1 MFQTHANEHLAAVE
15 RSLVARGQRPIQ
27 LLHRLGVLGP
37 QTLLAHATMLASD
50 ELVALCDT
58 GTAVAY
64 NPVASW
70 WKGNAVAPAGLMAAL
85 GIRFGLGTDGTRSD
99 AFHLMNA
106 AEASQR
112 VAFGLPAGISPAG
125 AAGFG
130 WTTPRRMVPRPSG
143 WAASLGQSCPG
154 WRQTTC

>member
-1 MFQTHANEHLAAVE
+1 VPLEGSLDAEAIHLAAKLAALCAEAGIMFQTHANEHLAAVE

-37 QTLLAHATMLASD
+37 QTLL
-50 ELVALCDT
+50 
-58 GTAVAY
+58 
-64 NPVASW
+64 
-70 WKGNAVAPAGLMAAL
+70 
-85 GIRFGLGTDGTRSD
+85 
-99 AFHLMNA
+99 
-106 AEASQR
+106 EASQR
-112 VAFGLPAGISPAG
+112 VAFGLPEGISPAG